1 MQDSDHKGIV
11 FNIQRFSVHDGD
23 GIRTVVFLK
32 GCPLR
37 CRWCSNPESQQFR
50 PERAFNPNRCL
61 GASVCGR
68 CVAACTAGSGMGG
81 LTLTEDGLIRYD
93 RAACTD
99 CGDCVRRCPTGAQSY
114 YGEEYSVAEIMKRVE
129 EDDVFY
135 TRSGGGLTLSGGE
148 PLAQPDFT
156 LALLREA
163 KKARLHTTI
172 ESCGQYPTEA
182 LDQAC
187 RLLSSLIFDV
197 KSLDPVRHREYTG
210 HGNEQILKNLNHVFT
225 HFPDLPVL
233 VRTPVIPGFNDSEE
247 EIMGIR
253 GMLPDRPNV
262 RYEVLTYHRLGMPKY
277 GYIGRPWLME
287 GVVAD
292 EGFMKGLRDRLAA
305 FTPGSALP
313 VGGDAGAE
321 G

>member
-1 MQDSDHKGIV
+1 MQDSDRKGIV

-68 CVAACTAGSGMGG
+68 CVAACTTGSGRGG

-135 TRSGGGLTLSGGE
+135 TRSGGGLTISGGE

-292 EGFMKGLRDRLAA
+292 EGFMKGLRDRLTA
-305 FTPGSALP
+305 FTPGSALS

>member
-1 MQDSDHKGIV
+1 MQDRDRKGIV
-11 FNIQRFSVHDGD
+11 FNVQRFSVHDGD

-68 CVAACTAGSGMGG
+68 CVEACATGG

-93 RAACTD
+93 RAKCTD
-99 CGDCVRRCPTGAQSY
+99 CGGCVRRCPTGAQSY
-114 YGEEYSVAEIMKRVE
+114 YGEERSVADIMKRVE

-135 TRSGGGLTLSGGE
+135 TRSGGGLTISGGE

-163 KKARLHTTI
+163 RKARLHTTI
-172 ESCGQYPTEA
+172 ESCGQYPTEVP
-182 LDQAC
+182 DQAC

-197 KSLDPVRHREYTG
+197 KSLDPARHREYTG
-210 HGNEQILKNLNHVFT
+210 HGNAQILKNLNHVLA

-253 GMLPDRPNV
+253 RMLPDRPTV

-277 GYIGRPWLME
+277 GYIGRPWLMGE
-287 GVVAD
+287 VTAD
-292 EGFMKGLRDRLAA
+292 EPFMKRLRDRLAA
-305 FTPGSALP
+305 FTR
-313 VGGDAGAE
+313 
-321 G
+321 

>member
-1 MQDSDHKGIV
+1 MSKTLQERTMQDKDRKGIV
-11 FNIQRFSVHDGD
+11 FNVQRFSVHDGE

-37 CRWCSNPESQQFR
+37 CRWCSNPESQQFI

-68 CVAACTAGSGMGG
+68 CVAVCTEGG
-81 LTLTEDGLIRYD
+81 LELTGDGLIRYD
-93 RAACTD
+93 HAQCTG

-114 YGEEYSVAEIMKRVE
+114 YGEEQTVADVMKRVE

-135 TRSGGGLTLSGGE
+135 ARSGGGLTISGGE

-163 KKARLHTTI
+163 KKAHLHTTI
-172 ESCGQYPTEA
+172 ESCGQYATTD

-197 KSLDPVRHREYTG
+197 KSLNPARHREYTG
-210 HGNEQILKNLNHVFT
+210 CSNEQILKNLNYVFE
-225 HFPDLPVL
+225 HFPHLPVL

-253 GMLPDRPNV
+253 RMLPDRPNV

-277 GYIGRPWLME
+277 GYTGRPWLM
-287 GVVAD
+287 GDAKAD
-292 EGFMKGLRDRLAA
+292 EGFMKSLREKLDS
-305 FTPGSALP
+305 FTR
-313 VGGDAGAE
+313 
-321 G
+321 